1 MGRAVQL
8 SEEFRLAIECCR
20 QSFANCDAAG
30 ISHTAKIGSIDWSR
44 FQQLVRFHRIEG
56 LAWNGLESIQIDT
69 PGKVQGALLAA
80 AKKTAGHNLRTSLEC
95 RELLGRFD
103 RAAIPVLFLKGL
115 TLGALAYGDPA
126 LKSAIDVDLLID
138 PADLGRAANELRAAG
153 YQLVVPSDRGGEALF
168 AWHRR
173 SKESVW
179 LHNQTGTQIDLHT
192 RTADNPRLIPDI
204 KVHSPRQSVEIG
216 GGLSLP
222 TLAAD
227 ELFAYL
233 AVHGTATVWFRL
245 KWISDF
251 AGLVH
256 GKEIDEIGHLY
267 RRSQLL
273 GAGRTA
279 AQALL
284 LADALFGTLGQHP
297 SLRDELLRDRANRIL
312 LGTALRRISGS
323 IIEPTEHL
331 FGTSPMHWTPFLFRS
346 GGAYWLSE
354 LSAQGGRLINRL
366 RA

>member
-1 MGRAVQL
+1 MGRPVQL
-8 SEEFRLAIECCR
+8 SEELSLAIECCR
-20 QSFANCDAAG
+20 RSFVNCYADG
-30 ISHTAKIGSIDWSR
+30 IPYIAKRSLDWSR

-56 LAWNGLESIQIDT
+56 LAWKGLESIQIDT
-69 PGKVQGALLAA
+69 PEEVQCVLLAA
-80 AKKTAGHNLRTSLEC
+80 AKEAAFHNLRMRVEC
-95 RELLGRFD
+95 GELFGRFD

-126 LKSAIDVDLLID
+126 LKSAIDIDLLID
-138 PADLGRAANELRAAG
+138 PSDLGRAANQLRATG
-153 YQLVVPSDRGGEALF
+153 YQPVVPSDPDAKNLS

-192 RTADNPRLIPDI
+192 RASDNPRLIPDI
-204 KVHSPRQSVEIG
+204 DVHSPRQSVEIG

-233 AVHGTATVWFRL
+233 AVHGTASLWFRV

-251 AGLVH
+251 AGLIH
-256 GKEIDEIGHLY
+256 GKGSIEIDHLY
-267 RRSQLL
+267 CQSQLL

-284 LADALFGTLGQHP
+284 LANALFGTLGQHP

-331 FGTSPMHWTPFLFRS
+331 FGTWPMHWTPFLFRS